1 MASVKT
7 AALVLISATHFAG
20 AAIAEDLGGASKPD
34 ATVRPGIELRVGFAY
49 DCYMKNHAPVVWA
62 RADHGT
68 VVIRETDGPACQE
81 KSMKLAGIFYKSDPG
96 FVGEDTVYI
105 IGYLTTGSINSTLHV
120 QVSEK
125 KDHASAQKDRA
136 SKQ

>member
-7 AALVLISATHFAG
+7 AALVLLSATHFAG
-20 AAIAEDLGGASKPD
+20 AAIAGGPPKPD
-34 ATVRPGIELRVGFAY
+34 FTVRPGIESRVGFAY
-49 DCYMKNHAPVVWA
+49 DCDMKTRAPAVWA
-62 RADHGT
+62 RADHGS

-96 FVGEDTVYI
+96 FVGEDTVYV
-105 IGYLTTGSINSTLHV
+105 IGYLTTGDIDSTVHV

-136 SKQ
+136 SKR